1 MKRVTHHDYKFT
13 NDYVFSTVMNNPKY
27 CFELL
32 SRILPE
38 KKIMGI
44 KALDTTSKVIKFEV
58 IFEDESDI
66 TNVAIQFANEDSL
79 KEQTRYSA
87 SQLNMDQLLSGLSYT
102 NLKETYSIFLCTF
115 DPIGEGKSIY
125 AFEFCDVTNKLKLK
139 DGMHTLYVNLTSEEN
154 GISKELRNLFDYI
167 LYDKLDDEDEF
178 LCELDDKITSLN
190 MEIGDSMKKYKQI
203 RKSLEQMADEDY
215 KEYIKALISFEKD
228 IDEEEILD
236 ELYAKYMK
244 NDNMSLLNDEFD
256 CMIAETR

>member
-87 SQLNMDQLLSGLSYT
+87 SQLNMD
-102 NLKETYSIFLCTF
+102 
-115 DPIGEGKSIY
+115 
-125 AFEFCDVTNKLKLK
+125 
-139 DGMHTLYVNLTSEEN
+139 
-154 GISKELRNLFDYI
+154 
-167 LYDKLDDEDEF
+167 
-178 LCELDDKITSLN
+178 
-190 MEIGDSMKKYKQI
+190 
-203 RKSLEQMADEDY
+203 
-215 KEYIKALISFEKD
+215 
-228 IDEEEILD
+228 
-236 ELYAKYMK
+236 
-244 NDNMSLLNDEFD
+244 
-256 CMIAETR
+256 